1 MRQVYTLLDKLKTI
15 LRANGISK
23 TVTFGDILQVD
34 LNKTT
39 IYPLAHIIFGN
50 VTFDDRIMSASIQ
63 VLCLDIVD
71 VNKEKQTEDNF
82 YGNDNLQDVLNT
94 QLQVINDLQQNLRRG
109 DAFSDNF
116 QITTNVTAEPFID
129 NFENQLAGWGV
140 TINIEVPTNELS
152 LC

>member
-50 VTFDDRIMSASIQ
+50 VTFTDRIMTATLQ

-94 QLQVINDLQQNLRRG
+94 QLRVINDLQQELRRG
-109 DAFSDNF
+109 DTFYD
-116 QITTNVTAEPFID
+116 D
-129 NFENQLAGWGV
+129 
-140 TINIEVPTNELS
+140 
-152 LC
+152 C